1 MYAILALVSRPRDRF
16 DRAWRIARDN
26 SLLMVA
32 GALVAL
38 AWANLAPASYARW
51 TGPWHFAVND
61 VAMVFFFG
69 VAMKEILEAMAPGG
83 ALHSR
88 RQAAVPVI
96 AAVGG
101 MTGPALLYAVQSLAI
116 GRHDLLAGWA
126 IPTATD
132 IAFSYLVARAIFP
145 PTHPALPFLLLLAIA
160 DDAIGLI
167 VLATFYPAAPLRV
180 AWLGLVVVAC
190 GIAWMLRRA
199 GATSFWPYVLGAGAV
214 SWAGLFAAGVH
225 PTLALVP
232 VLPFL
237 PRASHDPGVA
247 VEPAR
252 PPADALNAFE
262 RWWTTP
268 VEFVLFCFALVNAGV
283 PFSGAG
289 TATWIVL
296 VSLLAGKPLGIAAA
310 VWLAE
315 RVGFRRA
322 GGLEWSAV
330 AVLGITAGVGF
341 TVALFFTTAAFPAGA
356 TLDQAKLGALL
367 SVTAGAVALAAARLL
382 PGVGGRHLR
391 PSSPSGSTKRRTS
404 SRS

>member
-1 MYAILALVSRPRDRF
+1 
-16 DRAWRIARDN
+16 
-26 SLLMVA
+26 
-32 GALVAL
+32 
-38 AWANLAPASYARW
+38 
-51 TGPWHFAVND
+51 
-61 VAMVFFFG
+61 
-69 VAMKEILEAMAPGG
+69 
-83 ALHSR
+83 
-88 RQAAVPVI
+88 
-96 AAVGG
+96 
-101 MTGPALLYAVQSLAI
+101 
-116 GRHDLLAGWA
+116 
-126 IPTATD
+126 
-132 IAFSYLVARAIFP
+132 
-145 PTHPALPFLLLLAIA
+145 
-160 DDAIGLI
+160 

-268 VEFVLFCFALVNAGV
+268 VEFELFCFALVNAGV